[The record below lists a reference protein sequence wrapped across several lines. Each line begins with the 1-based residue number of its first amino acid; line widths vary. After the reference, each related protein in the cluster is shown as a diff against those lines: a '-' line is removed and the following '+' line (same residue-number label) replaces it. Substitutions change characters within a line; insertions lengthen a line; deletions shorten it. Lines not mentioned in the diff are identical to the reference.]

1 MKFNTRELVT
11 LAVFGALWGVV
22 EISLGSLLH
31 VLNAPLTGLFMTTFG
46 ITIALVGRL
55 YAPKPGSTLFI
66 GLITALLKMF
76 SLGGIVINPMLGIIA
91 ASLLAEIVLSA
102 FRRPRRLAFVLAG
115 GLAVLWTLVHPFF
128 TQSFL
133 AGRGVLV
140 IWLDLLDEG
149 TRLFGLNPNAVWIIV
164 AALALLRL
172 VAGGAAG
179 WVAWDLGQTIQKRMQ
194 LTISN

>member
-22 EISLGSLLH
+22 EVSLGSLLH
-31 VLNAPLTGLFMTTFG
+31 VLNVPLTGLFMTAVG
-46 ITIALVGRL
+46 IAIALVGRL
-55 YAPKPGSTLFI
+55 YVPKPGATVFI
-66 GLITALLKMF
+66 GLIAALLKMF
-76 SLGGIVINPMLGIIA
+76 SLGGIVINPMIGIIA
-91 ASLLAEIVLSA
+91 ASLLAEIVLTA

-115 GLAVLWTLVHPFF
+115 GLAVLWTLVHPFL

-149 TRLFGLNPNAVWIIV
+149 IRLFGLNSNAAWVIV
-164 AALALLRL
+164 AALVLLRL
-172 VAGGAAG
+172 
-179 WVAWDLGQTIQKRMQ
+179 
-194 LTISN
+194 